1 MSEIPRRERPAMIR
15 SRLEN
20 NLSIDS
26 LEVQDDSHRHVGHA
40 GAQAGGGHYSL
51 RIVSDDFAGRR
62 RLQRHRLVYD
72 AMGDAMR
79 NDCIH
84 ALSIEALTPAEA
96 RSQSPQS
103 K

>member
-1 MSEIPRRERPAMIR
+1 MSDVPRSERPAMIR
-15 SRLEN
+15 SRLEHS
-20 NLSIDS
+20 LSIDS
-26 LEVQDDSHRHVGHA
+26 LEVQDDSHRHAGHA

-62 RLQRHRLVYD
+62 RLQRHRLVYN

-96 RSQSPQS
+96 RSQSHESQ
-103 K
+103 